1 MPTLNLGILAHVD
14 AGKTSL
20 TERLLFAH
28 GAVAAL
34 GSVDAGS
41 TTTDSGEFERERGIT
56 IRSAVASFAL
66 GDLRVNLIDT
76 PGHPDF
82 IAEVERALA
91 VLDGAVLVLSAVEG
105 VQAQTR
111 VLMRSLRRLRLPTLI
126 FVNKID
132 RMGARGDALLAEVRA
147 KLRVDAVAMNAVR
160 DAGTPAAR
168 TVPRA
173 WEDAATETLADHDD
187 DLLARLV
194 DDRPPAPGQVRDLLA
209 AQTGAGQVHPLF
221 FGSATSGAG
230 TAPLAEGIAT
240 LLRPGPATATG
251 TRGLSQPA
259 AENRMQ
265 PRGMVFAVERGAGG
279 ERVAYLRLFSGSV
292 RERQR
297 VVLHRAE
304 PGGTARQIRGRITNL
319 DVVGG
324 EETELTAGAIGRVH
338 GLGGVR
344 VGDRLG
350 PADERTPAP
359 QFSPPSLESLVRPR
373 DPAQR
378 IRLHAALSALADED
392 PLIRTRVVTG
402 GDTSVLLYGAVQ
414 REVLADRLARDF
426 GLDAEFGEIRP
437 VYFERVT
444 GAGECVIAFDPR
456 RSNDFWATVGLRV
469 EPGPPGS
476 GLRYRRDVQPGAVPQ
491 AFHRA
496 TEEAV
501 RRTVEQGLSGWEV
514 VDCTVTVIRTGYKS
528 PASTAAD
535 FRGLA
540 PVVLL
545 RALRAAGTRV
555 YEPCQAFE
563 AEVPAG
569 ALSAVLGRLAVL
581 GADITGSAERGDS
594 WVVTGLLPARLT
606 HELTGALPGLTHGEG
621 ALWSRPG
628 AGRPLRGPAPQRPRL
643 DGNPLNYEEY
653 LRFLSSRLP
662 VSVP

>member
-34 GSVDAGS
+34 GSVDAGD
-41 TTTDSGEFERERGIT
+41 TTTDSGELERERGIT

-132 RMGARGDALLAEVRA
+132 RMGARGDALLAEIRA
-147 KLRVDAVAMNAVR
+147 KLGVDAVAMNAVR
-160 DAGTPAAR
+160 DAGTAAAR
-168 TVPRA
+168 AVPRPA
-173 WEDAATETLADHDD
+173 WARDAAPRLADYDD

-194 DDRPPAPGQVRDLLA
+194 DDREPAPGQVRDLLGA
-209 AQTGAGQVHPLF
+209 LTGAGRVHPLY
-221 FGSATSGAG
+221 FGSATGGAG
-230 TAPLAEGIAT
+230 TGPLATGIAT
-240 LLRPGPATATG
+240 LLRPGPVAAAAGTL
-251 TRGLSQPA
+251 TRGV
-259 AENRMQ
+259 
-265 PRGMVFAVERGAGG
+265 VFAVERGSGG
-279 ERVAYLRLFSGSV
+279 EKVAYLRVFSGVV

-297 VVLHRAE
+297 VVLHRSE
-304 PGGTARQIRGRITNL
+304 PGGATRQVRGRVTTL
-319 DVVGG
+319 EVVGADG
-324 EETELTAGAIGRVH
+324 AELTAGDIGRVH
-338 GLGGVR
+338 GLGEVR

-359 QFSPPSLESLVRPR
+359 QFSPPSLESLVSSR
-373 DPAQR
+373 DPDQR
-378 IRLHAALSALADED
+378 IRLHAALAALADED
-392 PLIRTRVVTG
+392 PLIRTRAVPG
-402 GDTSVLLYGAVQ
+402 GGTSVLLYGAVQ

-426 GLDAEFGEIRP
+426 GLTAEFGEIRP

-444 GAGECVIAFDPR
+444 GVGECVIAFDPR

-476 GLRYRRDVQPGAVPQ
+476 GLRYRRDVQPGAIPQ

-501 RRTVEQGLSGWEV
+501 RRAVGQGLSGWEV

-528 PASTAAD
+528 PLSAAAD
-535 FRGLA
+535 FRGLT
-540 PVVLL
+540 PVVLQ

-555 YEPCQAFE
+555 YEPCHAFE
-563 AEVPAG
+563 AEVPAV
-569 ALSAVLGRLAVL
+569 ALSAVLGRLALL
-581 GADITGSAERGDS
+581 GADVTGSAERGPS

-606 HELTGALPGLTHGEG
+606 HELTSALPGLTHGEG

-628 AGRPLRGPAPQRPRL
+628 ADRPLRGPAPRRPRL
-643 DGNPLNYEEY
+643 DGNPENYEEY

-662 VSVP
+662 ASTP

>member
-1 MPTLNLGILAHVD
+1 MSTLNLGILAHVD

-41 TTTDSGEFERERGIT
+41 TTTDSGELERERGIT

-111 VLMRSLRRLRLPTLI
+111 VLMRSLRRLRIPTLI

-147 KLRVDAVAMNAVR
+147 KLGVDMVAMNAVR
-160 DAGTPAAR
+160 DAGTAAAR
-168 TVPRA
+168 TVPRP
-173 WEDAATETLADHDD
+173 WEGAAAETLADHDD
-187 DLLARLV
+187 ALLARLV
-194 DDRPPAPGQVRDLLA
+194 DGREPAPAQIRELLT
-209 AQTGAGQVHPLF
+209 AQTGAGRVHPLF
-221 FGSATSGAG
+221 FGSATGG
-230 TAPLAEGIAT
+230 TGTGPLAEGIAT
-240 LLRPGPATATG
+240 LLRPRPVTATG
-251 TRGLSQPA
+251 TRGQ
-259 AENRMQ
+259 
-265 PRGMVFAVERGAGG
+265 VFAIERGPGG
-279 ERVAYLRLFSGSV
+279 EKVAYLRLFSGAV

-297 VVLHRAE
+297 VVLHRAD
-304 PGGTARQIRGRITNL
+304 PGGATRQIRGRITTL
-319 DVVGG
+319 EVVGG
-324 EETELTAGAIGRVH
+324 AATALTAGAIGRVH
-338 GLGGVR
+338 GLDGVR

-350 PADERTPAP
+350 PVGERGPAP
-359 QFSPPSLESLVRPR
+359 QFSPPSLESLVHPG

-378 IRLHAALSALADED
+378 VRLHAALTALAEED
-392 PLIRTRVVTG
+392 PLIRTRAVPG
-402 GDTSVLLYGAVQ
+402 GGTSVLLYGAVQ

-426 GLDAEFGEIRP
+426 GIAAEFGEIRP
-437 VYFERVT
+437 VYVERVA
-444 GAGECVIAFDPR
+444 GVGECVIAFDPR

-514 VDCTVTVIRTGYKS
+514 VDCTVTVTRIGYKAPS
-528 PASTAAD
+528 STAAD

-545 RALRAAGTRV
+545 RALRDAGTRV
-555 YEPCQAFE
+555 YEPCQTFE
-563 AEVPAG
+563 AEVPAV
-569 ALSAVLGRLAVL
+569 AVSAVLARLAVL
-581 GADITGSAERGDS
+581 GADVTGSAERDGS

-606 HELTGALPGLTHGEG
+606 HELTAALPGLTHGEG

-628 AGRPLRGPAPQRPRL
+628 ADRPLRGPAPRRPRL
-643 DGNPLNYEEY
+643 DGNPLHYEEY

-662 VSVP
+662 VSAP